1 MANDKQQ
8 EGLSAQERLARLY
21 SARAEGQQED
31 ATSFAGETAGVSIS
45 SEVPQAQTV
54 STQER
59 LDRLRAR
66 RAGVPLPGDPEAAT
80 PVNNEGANRPRFN
93 INLSRIVDAI
103 PTIVRFFPLRIFTVW
118 GLCSVWYRMYLNTG
132 GDDVLH
138 TGLPAPGY
146 SAFNPFALGAVVFIG
161 LLVVLT
167 EIIAGPLSMIIK
179 QLIIGAT
186 YFFRGSAATREARDR
201 AHANFSLRRLVTE
214 TVRGQPRRAPRLPQ
228 RLLRLRL
235 HGPCDPWRPQQR
247 LHARLRRRGLHGGG
261 SQRARLR

>member
-31 ATSFAGETAGVSIS
+31 ATSFAGETAGASIS
-45 SEVPQAQTV
+45 SDVPQAQTV

-103 PTIVRFFPLRIFTVW
+103 PTIVWFSHCVFLRF
-118 GLCSVWYRMYLNTG
+118 G
-132 GDDVLH
+132 
-138 TGLPAPGY
+138 
-146 SAFNPFALGAVVFIG
+146 
-161 LLVVLT
+161 
-167 EIIAGPLSMIIK
+167 
-179 QLIIGAT
+179 
-186 YFFRGSAATREARDR
+186 GSARSGTACT
-201 AHANFSLRRLVTE
+201 
-214 TVRGQPRRAPRLPQ
+214 
-228 RLLRLRL
+228 
-235 HGPCDPWRPQQR
+235 
-247 LHARLRRRGLHGGG
+247 
-261 SQRARLR
+261 

>member
-167 EIIAGPLSMIIK
+167 EIIAGPLSLIIK
-179 QLIIGAT
+179 
-186 YFFRGSAATREARDR
+186 
-201 AHANFSLRRLVTE
+201 
-214 TVRGQPRRAPRLPQ
+214 
-228 RLLRLRL
+228 
-235 HGPCDPWRPQQR
+235 
-247 LHARLRRRGLHGGG
+247 
-261 SQRARLR
+261 

>member
-1 MANDKQQ
+1 MADDNQQ
-8 EGLSAQERLARLY
+8 GGMSAQERLARLY
-21 SARAEGQQED
+21 NSRVDDQQGD
-31 ATSFAGETAGVSIS
+31 AVPTAGQATGARVSAGAPQTQAS
-45 SEVPQAQTV
+45 SA
-54 STQER
+54 QER

-103 PTIVRFFPLRIFTVW
+103 PTIVRYFPLRIFTVW
-118 GLCSVWYRMYLNTG
+118 GLCSVWYRMYLNVG

-161 LLVVLT
+161 LLVVVT
-167 EIIAGPLSMIIK
+167 EIIAGPLSLIIK

-214 TVRGQPRRAPRLPQ
+214 TVRGYHSGYSVFGSMARAARGARNSASTLDY
-228 RLLRLRL
+228 
-235 HGPCDPWRPQQR
+235 GVGAFTGEDPNV
-247 LHARLRRRGLHGGG
+247 LALI
-261 SQRARLR
+261 

>member
-1 MANDKQQ
+1 MANDEQQ

-103 PTIVRFFPLRIFTVW
+103 PTIVRFFPAAYFY
-118 GLCSVWYRMYLNTG
+118 G
-132 GDDVLH
+132 
-138 TGLPAPGY
+138 
-146 SAFNPFALGAVVFIG
+146 LGALLG
-161 LLVVLT
+161 LVPHVL
-167 EIIAGPLSMIIK
+167 E
-179 QLIIGAT
+179 
-186 YFFRGSAATREARDR
+186 
-201 AHANFSLRRLVTE
+201 H
-214 TVRGQPRRAPRLPQ
+214 
-228 RLLRLRL
+228 
-235 HGPCDPWRPQQR
+235 W
-247 LHARLRRRGLHGGG
+247 RRRCAAYGASGAGV
-261 SQRARLR
+261 

>member
-31 ATSFAGETAGVSIS
+31 ATSFAGETAGASIS

-93 INLSRIVDAI
+93 INLSRIVDA
-103 PTIVRFFPLRIFTVW
+103 VFPAAYFY
-118 GLCSVWYRMYLNTG
+118 GLGTLLGLVPH
-132 GDDVLH
+132 VL
-138 TGLPAPGY
+138 
-146 SAFNPFALGAVVFIG
+146 
-161 LLVVLT
+161 
-167 EIIAGPLSMIIK
+167 E
-179 QLIIGAT
+179 
-186 YFFRGSAATREARDR
+186 R
-201 AHANFSLRRLVTE
+201 
-214 TVRGQPRRAPRLPQ
+214 
-228 RLLRLRL
+228 
-235 HGPCDPWRPQQR
+235 W
-247 LHARLRRRGLHGGG
+247 RRRCAAYGASG
-261 SQRARLR
+261 ARV